1 MTSRIPEHDSIA
13 CLPPISTLCC
23 QMLLTNCHVGGCG
36 CDSLISVE
44 CTLGSVELGTFCGHD
59 LVSGIPL
66 MEFMKARDLY
76 YC

>member
-23 QMLLTNCHVGGCG
+23 QMLLTNCHVGGYG
-36 CDSLISVE
+36 CDYLI
-44 CTLGSVELGTFCGHD
+44 SVELGTFCGHD